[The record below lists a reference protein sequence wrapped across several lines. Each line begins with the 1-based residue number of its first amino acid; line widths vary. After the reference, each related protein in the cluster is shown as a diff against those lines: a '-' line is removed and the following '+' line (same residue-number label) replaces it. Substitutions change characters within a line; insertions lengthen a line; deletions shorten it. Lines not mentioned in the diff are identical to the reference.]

1 MSADST
7 KYPTRGKLSYSTIAS
22 LTKHWTF
29 SMIKRKEAMTKVADH
44 DQVLVEATVRTIQRA
59 AQTKSGV
66 IIICPKF
73 FEALFCNCPISE
85 SPQNVIFHVCPI
97 SEMPQNVIF
106 HVYPIS
112 EMPQNLILHDCPNYG
127 LPSFFCTIFVT

>member
-1 MSADST
+1 MNLLYSA
-7 KYPTRGKLSYSTIAS
+7 KEFKLPCSGIISGELQIDEHPE
-22 LTKHWTF
+22 LNLQDMNQRIITF
-29 SMIKRKEAMTKVADH
+29 G
-44 DQVLVEATVRTIQRA
+44 
-59 AQTKSGV
+59 GV
-66 IIICPKF
+66 ITICPKVGG
-73 FEALFCNCPISE
+73 ALFCNCPISE